1 MFTNFLSDYVDLTVC
16 IDNRKALDVL
26 SEILQN
32 LANDY
37 EHLKN
42 TLLSEYQLMSGDFK
56 KSFFIQTKSQ

>member
-26 SEILQN
+26 SEILQS
-32 LANDY
+32 LA
-37 EHLKN
+37 
-42 TLLSEYQLMSGDFK
+42 TLLSEYQLMSGEFK

>member
-32 LANDY
+32 LA
-37 EHLKN
+37 
-42 TLLSEYQLMSGDFK
+42 TLLSEYQLMSGEFK